1 MRVNGIIFDM
11 DGTLL
16 DSMGIWKTLGSDYLR
31 GRGVQPEPGLDERL
45 KTMSLRQAAVY
56 FQENYG
62 VAESVGEILDG
73 VNRMIQHFY
82 LEEVEAKPGAF
93 EFLQRLAA
101 EGVRMCVATATENWL
116 AQAALKRNGLLSFF
130 SQIFTCS
137 DVGVGKDSPKIF
149 KTARKALGTKKAETW
164 VFEDALYAMKSARK
178 AGLHIAAIA
187 DDSQKKDRE
196 AIRETA
202 DVFFRNYQEASE
214 VFFQ

>member
-1 MRVNGIIFDM
+1 
-11 DGTLL
+11 
-16 DSMGIWKTLGSDYLR
+16 
-31 GRGVQPEPGLDERL
+31 
-45 KTMSLRQAAVY
+45 
-56 FQENYG
+56 
-62 VAESVGEILDG
+62 
-73 VNRMIQHFY
+73 
-82 LEEVEAKPGAF
+82 
-93 EFLQRLAA
+93 
-101 EGVRMCVATATENWL
+101 MCVATATENWL

-137 DVGVGKDSPKIF
+137 DVGVGKDSPRIF
-149 KTARKALGTKKAETW
+149 KTARKALKTKKAETW
-164 VFEDALYAMKSARK
+164 VFEDALYAMKSARR